1 MRKVGMGLGIAV
13 LIAGVG
19 AIVYGIKN
27 DVFYRMSI
35 GKW

>member
-1 MRKVGMGLGIAV
+1 MGKIGMGLGIAA

-19 AIVYGIKN
+19 AIAYCIKN

>member
-1 MRKVGMGLGIAV
+1 MGKIGMGLGIAA

-19 AIVYGIKN
+19 ALVYGIKN